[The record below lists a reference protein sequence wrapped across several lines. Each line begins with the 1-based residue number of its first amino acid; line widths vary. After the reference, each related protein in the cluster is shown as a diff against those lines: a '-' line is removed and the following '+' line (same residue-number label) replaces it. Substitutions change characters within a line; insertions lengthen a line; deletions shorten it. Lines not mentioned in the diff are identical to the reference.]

1 MIIFPMI
8 KCTPAAQP
16 ESPQSD
22 RPVDS
27 APPGDPPYLPSKKI
41 ELFEKCFENGYV
53 DSEYVTWL
61 QIFHPSSLPSPV
73 DLFLSVSPH
82 DQIDSPGG
90 F

>member
-1 MIIFPMI
+1 MTDLYHLVTHHLSF
-8 KCTPAAQP
+8 
-16 ESPQSD
+16 
-22 RPVDS
+22 V
-27 APPGDPPYLPSKKI
+27 
-41 ELFEKCFENGYV
+41 ELFEKCFENGYA

-82 DQIDSPGG
+82 DQIDSPGE